1 MNSDY
6 INIKYDNPSDY
17 TLLQQ
22 KTIDMSET
30 IIKLQK
36 ELELKD
42 KTIKEMQN
50 HILLLNSL
58 ITQVKTLVLEYNS
71 FI

>member
-1 MNSDY
+1 MNNNY
-6 INIKYDNPSDY
+6 VNIKYDNPSDF
-17 TLLQQ
+17 TTLQQ

-30 IIKLQK
+30 LIKMQK

-42 KTIKEMQN
+42 ITIKDMQN

-58 ITQVKTLVLEYNS
+58 ITQVKSIVLENNS
-71 FI
+71 FT

>member
-22 KTIDMSET
+22 KTINMSET
-30 IIKLQK
+30 IINLQK

-42 KTIKEMQN
+42 KTIKDMQN

-71 FI
+71 FT

>member
-42 KTIKEMQN
+42 KTIKDMQN

-71 FI
+71 FT